1 MYYCRSLKFEEKPDY
16 AYCKKLF
23 RELFYK
29 NDFTSTAFFD
39 WVPYQSSKKLGRHLS
54 SKMSIKNDST
64 ICVKKINEEHS
75 SSNAKATEQG
85 NAKSSLSISK
95 KDLQKDETMLKD
107 SLDQSNIVA
116 NEFDDLVIP
125 SEHAIPSRIEVPMT
139 TFIHNNK
146 HWVKYKSK
154 LHKTVKTAN
163 CYMHNKNSQT
173 SLTEMSDISVLQALK
188 YTRDKTGYREAN
200 TIYSKNCQNSLK
212 KEGCP

>member
-1 MYYCRSLKFEEKPDY
+1 LYYCRSLKFEEKPDY

-29 NDFTSTAFFD
+29 NDFSSTAFFD

-64 ICVKKINEEHS
+64 IGLKKSNEDHS

-85 NAKSSLSISK
+85 NAKSSLNISK
-95 KDLQKDETMLKD
+95 KDLPKEEMLAKDAN
-107 SLDQSNIVA
+107 DQSNIVA

-125 SEHAIPSRIEVPMT
+125 NEHAIPTRIVVPMT

-146 HWVKYKSK
+146 HWMKYKSK
-154 LHKTVKTAN
+154 LRKTVKTAN

-188 YTRDKTGYREAN
+188 YNKSPAYREAN
-200 TIYSKNCQNSLK
+200 TIFTKNGQGSLK
-212 KEGCP
+212 KEMFS